1 MRLEAAEAREKQK
14 AFYDD
19 LNDIADELDD
29 DEDEFDF
36 EERQQII
43 AEMEAEEAAIQQELQ
58 EAENAYFS
66 QVVPVILADG
76 QLSQIGFDG
85 KNWVYQSKEIHAYLP
100 ECSIEKNFKDGALI
114 GFFVMSIFIGLWAVN
129 LIIKMIQK
137 VW

>member
-1 MRLEAAEAREKQK
+1 MGYQVGYTCYANRA
-14 AFYDD
+14 
-19 LNDIADELDD
+19 
-29 DEDEFDF
+29 
-36 EERQQII
+36 
-43 AEMEAEEAAIQQELQ
+43 

-66 QVVPVILADG
+66 QVVLVILADG

-114 GFFVMSIFIGLWAVN
+114 GFFVMSLFLGLWAVN